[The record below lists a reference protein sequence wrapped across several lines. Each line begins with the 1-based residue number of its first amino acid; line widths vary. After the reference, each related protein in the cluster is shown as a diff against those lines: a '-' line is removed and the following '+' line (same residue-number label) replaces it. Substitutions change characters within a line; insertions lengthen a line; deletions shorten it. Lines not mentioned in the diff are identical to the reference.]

1 MTHYEG
7 ELRASASVRF
17 GIVASRWNP
26 KITDVLLEGARVAL
40 TIHGVHPAQVDVVR
54 VPGAWEIAQACEML
68 ARSGR
73 YAALMA
79 LGCVVRGDTRHFEH
93 VADQCAQGLMQVS
106 LRHNLPIANG
116 VLAVEQH
123 ADAVARAGG
132 SHGNKG
138 EEVALVA
145 IEMVDLA
152 ARLATDEAHIDGAG
166 A

>member
-1 MTHYEG
+1 MTHFEG
-7 ELRASASVRF
+7 ELRAPASLRF

-26 KITDVLLEGARVAL
+26 KITDVLLEGARVTL

-68 ARSGR
+68 ARTGR

-79 LGCVVRGDTRHFEH
+79 LGCVVRGETRHFEH

-123 ADAVARAGG
+123 ADAAARAGG

-152 ARLATDEAHIDGAG
+152 VRQIGRAHV
-166 A
+166 